1 MVEAFSYPEG
11 FYAGYHS
18 QKPIC
23 GVLAVALAAGVTYD
37 VAAKRC
43 KEAMHDIYPTRQRF
57 GGKTSTPQR
66 ELAMKRLGVKFER
79 TDIVS
84 KRPKLIDVV
93 KTFEPDTMYH
103 VVYKYSGGGHIL
115 TVRNGY
121 IIDQARLTLI
131 ELSPCAKKRICEV
144 TKIIGKGW

>member
-1 MVEAFSYPEG
+1 MTQFEYPEG

-37 VAAKRC
+37 VASERC

-57 GGKTSTPQR
+57 GGKTTTPQR

-84 KRPKLIDVV
+84 KRPRLIDVV
-93 KTFEPDTMYH
+93 KTFEPDTLYQVVTPKH
-103 VVYKYSGGGHIL
+103 VS

-121 IIDQARLTLI
+121 IIDQSKLTLV
-131 ELSPCAKKRICEV
+131 ECAGKLAKQRVREV